1 MPHSTITEFADKVN
15 EVIPVMMKEMT
26 RRQASE
32 LYKGKITLPQM
43 LILDLLNKNGECKMK
58 DLARFMSVTTA
69 AMTGIVDRLVRS
81 GYVERV
87 YEPND
92 RRIIKIRIKDKG
104 LELAKRV
111 NHQRRKL
118 IIDVF
123 GQISE
128 ADRQD
133 YLKVLLLIRGIMQ
146 QKEVHAQ

>member
-146 QKEVHAQ
+146 QKEAYAQ

>member
-58 DLARFMSVTTA
+58 DLAHFMSVTTA

-128 ADRQD
+128 AHRQD

-146 QKEVHAQ
+146 QGEAEAQ